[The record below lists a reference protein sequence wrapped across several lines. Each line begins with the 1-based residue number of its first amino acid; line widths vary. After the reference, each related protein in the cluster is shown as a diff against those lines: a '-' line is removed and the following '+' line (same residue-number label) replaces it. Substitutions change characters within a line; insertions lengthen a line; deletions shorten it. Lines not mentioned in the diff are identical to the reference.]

1 MSVATVARRYATALA
16 DVVVPNGE
24 AEKVQQELL
33 AWEDMLVSNGLL
45 LEVIGNP
52 TVAYDQKQAMLLELI
67 ARTRVSDTTANFLQI
82 LLKNQRLLSL
92 DEINVRFAQ
101 VLDERAG
108 LVSAKVTT
116 ANPVS
121 EAIKASLAVE
131 LVKLTGKRVRLDF
144 VTDEDLIGGIVTRI
158 GSTIYDGSIRN
169 QLNEAR
175 EQLAGIE
182 V

>member
-1 MSVATVARRYATALA
+1 VSVATVARRYATALA
-16 DVVVPNGE
+16 DVVVPSGIAQE
-24 AEKVQQELL
+24 VQQELL
-33 AWEDMLVSNGLL
+33 AWEGMLKNNGLL

-52 TVAYDQKQAMLLELI
+52 TVAYDQKQALLLELI
-67 ARTRVSDTTANFLQI
+67 ARTRVSNITANFLQV

-116 ANPVS
+116 ANSVS

-131 LVKLTGKRVRLDF
+131 LVKLTGKKVRLDF
-144 VTDEDLIGGIVTRI
+144 ATDDDLIGGIVTRI
-158 GSTIYDGSIRN
+158 GSTIYDGSIRS
-169 QLNEAR
+169 QLDEAR
-175 EQLAGIE
+175 EQLAGSE

>member
-1 MSVATVARRYATALA
+1 
-16 DVVVPNGE
+16 
-24 AEKVQQELL
+24 
-33 AWEDMLVSNGLL
+33 
-45 LEVIGNP
+45 
-52 TVAYDQKQAMLLELI
+52 
-67 ARTRVSDTTANFLQI
+67 
-82 LLKNQRLLSL
+82 LSL

-121 EAIKASLAVE
+121 ESIKASLAVE
-131 LVKLTGKRVRLDF
+131 LVKMTGKKVRLEF
-144 VTDEDLIGGIVTRI
+144 ATDDDLIGGIVTRI